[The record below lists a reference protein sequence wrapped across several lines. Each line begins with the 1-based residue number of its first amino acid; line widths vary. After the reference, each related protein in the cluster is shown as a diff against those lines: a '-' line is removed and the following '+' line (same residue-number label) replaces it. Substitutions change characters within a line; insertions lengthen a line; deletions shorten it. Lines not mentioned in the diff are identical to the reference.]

1 MKTKFSR
8 PINKQR
14 VWAENPDVFID
25 WFRRFQNTR
34 NKWGIID
41 PDIYN
46 MDESGAVIGVE
57 QKSKIILPS
66 KKKKVFAKQDGNRE

>member
-1 MKTKFSR
+1 
-8 PINKQR
+8 
-14 VWAENPDVFID
+14 
-25 WFRRFQNTR
+25 
-34 NKWGIID
+34 
-41 PDIYN
+41 